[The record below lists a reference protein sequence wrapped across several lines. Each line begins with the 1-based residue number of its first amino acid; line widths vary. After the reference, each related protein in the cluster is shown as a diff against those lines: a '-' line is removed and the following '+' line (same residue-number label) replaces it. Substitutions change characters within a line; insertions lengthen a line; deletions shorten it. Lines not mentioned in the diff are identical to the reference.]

1 MGVKIVVGLG
11 NPGAQYANTPHNVG
25 FEAVDRI
32 ASGMGAVWEFKKAY
46 NAFWCRGTFAGA
58 TVGCVKP
65 QTFMNLSGDAV
76 APIVKY
82 SNANPCDLVVL
93 QDDIDLEVGRLR
105 VRKGGSCGGHN
116 GVRSI
121 IERLGSTGF
130 IRVKIGVGKDRS
142 NVVGHVLGKLSP
154 ETRKVLDMSIDAAVN
169 AAAAV
174 VREGPDFAMNAFN
187 GFRAP
192 ET

>member
-1 MGVKIVVGLG
+1 MKIVVGLG

-32 ASGMGAVWEFKKAY
+32 ASSIGAVWEFKKAY
-46 NAFWCRGTFAGA
+46 NAMWCRGVFAGSP
-58 TVGCVKP
+58 VICVKP

-76 APIVKY
+76 APIVRY
-82 SNANPCDLVVL
+82 SNASPCDLVVL
-93 QDDIDLEVGRLR
+93 QDDIDLAAGRIR

-121 IERLGSTGF
+121 IERLGSTDF
-130 IRVKIGVGKDRS
+130 VRVKIGVGKDKS
-142 NVVGHVLGKLSP
+142 DVVGHVLGKLSP
-154 ETRKVLDMSIDAAVN
+154 EVRKVLDLSIAAAAD

-174 VREGPDFAMNAFN
+174 VRDGPDFAMNAFN
-187 GFRAP
+187 AFRVP
-192 ET
+192 ES

>member
-1 MGVKIVVGLG
+1 MKIVVGLG

-32 ASGMGAVWEFKKAY
+32 ASSIGAVWEFKKAY
-46 NAFWCRGTFAGA
+46 NAMWCRGVFAGSP
-58 TVGCVKP
+58 VICVKP

-76 APIVKY
+76 APIVRY
-82 SNANPCDLVVL
+82 SNASPCDLVVL
-93 QDDIDLEVGRLR
+93 QDDIDLAAGRIR

-121 IERLGSTGF
+121 IERLGSTDF
-130 IRVKIGVGKDRS
+130 VRVKIGVGKDKS
-142 NVVGHVLGKLSP
+142 DVVGHVLGKLSP
-154 ETRKVLDMSIDAAVN
+154 EVRKILDLSISAAAD

-174 VREGPDFAMNAFN
+174 VRDGPDFAMNAFN
-187 GFRAP
+187 AFRVP
-192 ET
+192 ES

>member
-1 MGVKIVVGLG
+1 MKIVVGLG

-32 ASGMGAVWEFKKAY
+32 ASGIGAVWEFKKAY
-46 NAFWCRGTFAGA
+46 NAMWCRGVFAG
-58 TVGCVKP
+58 TPVICVKP

-76 APIVKY
+76 APIVRY
-82 SNANPCDLVVL
+82 SNASPCDLVVL
-93 QDDIDLEVGRLR
+93 QDDIDLAAGRIR

-121 IERLGSTGF
+121 IERLGSTDF
-130 IRVKIGVGKDRS
+130 VRVKIGVGKDKS
-142 NVVGHVLGKLSP
+142 DVVGHVLGKLAP
-154 ETRKVLDMSIDAAVN
+154 ETRKVLDLSIAAAAD

-174 VREGPDFAMNAFN
+174 VRDGPDFAMNAFN
-187 GFRAP
+187 AFRVP
-192 ET
+192 ES

>member
-1 MGVKIVVGLG
+1 MKIVVGLG

-32 ASGMGAVWEFKKAY
+32 AAGMGAAWEFKKAY
-46 NAFWCRGTFAGA
+46 NALWCRGVFAGSP
-58 TVGCVKP
+58 VVCVKP

-82 SNANPCDLVVL
+82 SNAGPGDLIVIH
-93 QDDIDLEVGRLR
+93 DDIDLAVGRIR
-105 VRKGGSCGGHN
+105 VRKSGSCGGHN

-121 IERLGSTGF
+121 IERLGSAGF
-130 IRVKIGVGKDRS
+130 VRVKIGVGKDKD
-142 NVVGHVLGKLSP
+142 NVVGYVLGKLSP
-154 ETRKVLDMSIDAAVN
+154 ELRNVLDKSIDAAAE
-169 AAAAV
+169 AAASV
-174 VREGPDFAMNAFN
+174 VRSGPDFAMNAFN
-187 GFRAP
+187 AFRVP